1 MKTEQKKSPIFSI
14 ILPVYNVEKYLNRCV
29 NSILAQDFGDY
40 EIILVDDGSTDE
52 CGCLCD
58 EWTKKD
64 NRIKVIH
71 KENAGLGYAR
81 NTGLYVAQGE
91 YVFFVD
97 SDDYIRPCTLSKVWK
112 VIQKDKSEAIFF
124 GFERIDK
131 NGKSMLQLRPCPEK
145 CLYKDKEEIMNHLLP
160 DFIARNPYT
169 GVSRNLRISAWN
181 CCLKRDFLVEKNLSF
196 VSERE
201 YISEDI
207 YFYIEMFACLQRVSI
222 IDDIFYCYCQNVGSL
237 TFSYKENR
245 FKRLRQF
252 YQDVDEKANMLGYD
266 GQVQLRLKASFIA
279 SVMGCLK
286 MEVANC
292 KIIGIKESYK
302 RMKSISSDEYL
313 YHAVKEYP
321 SDKLNKGWRVFVEC
335 IISRRNRLLYLILL
349 LRYLTRGI

>member
-1 MKTEQKKSPIFSI
+1 MKTEQKKSPIFSM

-40 EIILVDDGSTDE
+40 EIILVDDGSADE

-71 KENAGLGYAR
+71 KKNAGLGYAR
-81 NTGLYVAQGE
+81 NTGLHAAQGE

-97 SDDYIRPCTLSKVWK
+97 SDDYIRPGTLSNIWK
-112 VIQKDKSEAIFF
+112 AIQKDGSEAIFF

-131 NGKSMLQLRPCPEK
+131 NGKSMLQLLPCPEK
-145 CLYKDKEEIMNHLLP
+145 YLYKDKEEIMNQLLP

-181 CCLKRDFLVEKNLSF
+181 CCLKRDFLTEKNLSF

-245 FKRLRQF
+245 YKRLKQF
-252 YQDVDEKANMLGYD
+252 YQEADKKANMLGYN
-266 GQVQLRLKASFIA
+266 GQVQLRLKESFIA
-279 SVMGCLK
+279 NVMGCLK
-286 MEVANC
+286 MEVANS
-292 KIIGIKESYK
+292 KKIGIKESYK

-313 YHAVKEYP
+313 YQAVKEYP
-321 SDKLNKGWRVFVEC
+321 LDKYEKTWKIFAWGITSKRYK
-335 IISRRNRLLYLILL
+335 LLYLILL
-349 LRYLTRGI
+349 LRYSTRGI